1 MSKRVVSFFILIIVS
16 VGLVCAV
23 FYGTSRTYS
32 ECFVEAGVPVDI
44 EDFLKS
50 DNLNASFSPNS
61 EPYDINTP
69 GDYQVLIKVFGLTNR
84 TTLHVIDTTAPVVVS
99 KDVSLDYGAKCLP
112 EDFIESIEDI
122 TETKVS
128 FAKEPDYNSIG
139 QQEVELLVADLAGN
153 ETKVN
158 ASLVISIVRPEI
170 NVEVGGEAPSPSDFV
185 VVGDEIVID
194 EEYLFSIDY
203 SVLGDYNIDITV
215 DGVDYVSALHVVD
228 TIPPVVSYKNLSSFT
243 KLPRQPED
251 FIVRASDATKLYY
264 RFENTPDLSKEGE
277 QKLTVIVTDEGGNEV
292 SSQVKLTLKKDTE
305 SPVISG
311 VKDIT
316 TLLGSSISY
325 KTGVTVTDNC
335 MERLS
340 FTVDNSKVNPNA
352 EGTYPI
358 TYIAKDYSGN
368 ETRIDATV
376 KIQTPR
382 YDDVT
387 INALA
392 DEVVA
397 RIITPDMSA
406 EDKCKAIYDY
416 CKNNIG
422 YISHSDKGN
431 WFKAAYEGFMDRKGD
446 CYVYACTAK
455 ALLTRAGVP
464 NMDIEKIPAKTRH
477 YWNLVDVGNGWVH
490 FDTTPRKDH
499 PYIFLWND
507 DKLMK
512 YSSRHGNSHN
522 YDHEVYDYVK

>member
-1 MSKRVVSFFILIIVS
+1 MSKKVVSFFILLILS
-16 VGLVCAV
+16 VGLACAV
-23 FYGTSRTYS
+23 IYGTSRTYK
-32 ECFVEAGVPVDI
+32 ECFVEAGVPVGI

-50 DNLNASFSPNS
+50 DNLDATFSPNS

-69 GDYQVLIKVFGLTNR
+69 GDYLVLIKVLGFTNR
-84 TTLHVIDTTAPVVVS
+84 SVLHVVDTTAPVVVS
-99 KDVSLDYGAKCLP
+99 KDVSLDYGDECLP

-122 TETKVS
+122 TETNVS
-128 FAKEPDYNSIG
+128 FVREPDYDYVG
-139 QQEVELLVADLAGN
+139 QQPIEILVADESGNKTIVSAGLLI
-153 ETKVN
+153 
-158 ASLVISIVRPEI
+158 SLVRPEI
-170 NVEVGGEAPSPSDFV
+170 NVEVGGNPPRPKDFV

-194 EEYLFSIDY
+194 EEYLASIDY
-203 SVLGDYNIDITV
+203 TNIRDYNINLTV
-215 DGVDYVSALHVVD
+215 DGVDYTSVMHVVD
-228 TIPPVVSYKNLSSFT
+228 TTPPVVTYKNLSSFT

-251 FIVRASDATKLYY
+251 FVARAFDVTALSY
-264 RFENTPDLSKEGE
+264 RFEKAPDVSKEGE
-277 QKLTVIVTDEGGNEV
+277 QKLIVIVKDAGGNEV
-292 SSQVKLTLKKDTE
+292 SSEVKLTLENDTE

-311 VKDIT
+311 VKDIAA
-316 TLLGSSISY
+316 LLGSSISY
-325 KTGVTVTDNC
+325 KNGVTVTDNC

-368 ETRIDATV
+368 ETRVEAEIR
-376 KIQTPR
+376 IQRPK
-382 YDDVT
+382 YDEVT
-387 INALA
+387 IYAMA

-397 RIITPDMSA
+397 RIITPEMSA
-406 EDKCKAIYDY
+406 EEKCKAIYDY
-416 CKNNIG
+416 CKSNIG

-431 WFKAAYEGFMDRKGD
+431 WFKAAYEGFSDRKGD

-464 NMDIEKIPAKTRH
+464 NLDIEKIPARTRH

-499 PYIFLWND
+499 PYIFLWD
-507 DKLMK
+507 DARLMS